1 VTAVDVESAKNE
13 FVERATLAAS
23 DGLALKEQSEA
34 TLDKLNEVHFELVVS
49 TNNLLSAVDPALNGQ
64 LNDAAAEIARVEKD
78 TDESCRSEPVAAS
91 ADAPPVLDA
100 VMASAAAVV
109 APTDE

>member
-1 VTAVDVESAKNE
+1 
-13 FVERATLAAS
+13 
-23 DGLALKEQSEA
+23 
-34 TLDKLNEVHFELVVS
+34 VHFDLVVS

-78 TDESCRSEPVAAS
+78 TDALATGTDSCRTEPAAAS
-91 ADAPPVLDA
+91 ADAPVLDA
-100 VMASAAAVV
+100 VMASAVAVV